1 MTVPTDESFYMPAEW
16 QHHTRCWMAWPERE
30 ELWGKHLEAARNA
43 YAEVAHAIALFEPV
57 TMIAKSKNVAEVSI
71 RCKGKVNTLAVA
83 HDDSWLRDNG
93 PTFVVNPK
101 KGVAAIRWQWNA
113 WGNKYPGYERDAL
126 VSEAILNHLGIRW
139 FNAPMVMEGG
149 AIHVDGEGTL
159 ITTESCLLNP
169 NRNPNMTKRDV
180 EEIFKQYLGIQK
192 VIWLAG
198 GLQDDD
204 TDGHVDEIACF
215 FKPAALCMLSTPD
228 KSDGNY
234 HVLQE
239 NINRIKAAK
248 DAKGREFNIVEIE
261 QPAPQNLSDGRRMSL
276 SYLNFYVANGA
287 IIMPSFKDPQDHK
300 AFEAIGKLFPDRK
313 VLQVPAIDIF
323 KGGGGIHC
331 ITQQQPG
338 FMLPNPDVQIK

>member
-30 ELWGKHLEAARNA
+30 ELWGEHLEAARNA

-149 AIHVDGEGTL
+149 AIHVDESTVLVAYASPMPPLTTLESLHQTAAYNITGTL
-159 ITTESCLLNP
+159 
-169 NRNPNMTKRDV
+169 
-180 EEIFKQYLGIQK
+180 
-192 VIWLAG
+192 
-198 GLQDDD
+198 
-204 TDGHVDEIACF
+204 
-215 FKPAALCMLSTPD
+215 
-228 KSDGNY
+228 
-234 HVLQE
+234 
-239 NINRIKAAK
+239 
-248 DAKGREFNIVEIE
+248 
-261 QPAPQNLSDGRRMSL
+261 PAPLIS
-276 SYLNFYVANGA
+276 
-287 IIMPSFKDPQDHK
+287 
-300 AFEAIGKLFPDRK
+300 
-313 VLQVPAIDIF
+313 PA
-323 KGGGGIHC
+323 
-331 ITQQQPG
+331 G
-338 FMLPNPDVQIK
+338 FPDVQMYEDPISVT